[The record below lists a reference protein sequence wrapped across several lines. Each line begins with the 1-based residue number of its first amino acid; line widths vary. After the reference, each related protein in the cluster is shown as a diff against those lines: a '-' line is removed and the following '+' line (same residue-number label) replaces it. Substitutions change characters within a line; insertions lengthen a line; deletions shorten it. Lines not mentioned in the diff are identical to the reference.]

1 MQNASASNTTSPRRV
16 TTWLRSTR
24 QGAHTTKQQGNENQ
38 NPDEI
43 PPLPSRT
50 ATTTKTD
57 DTNNGENTENLNPH
71 TALIGVETYGIT
83 TWGKL
88 AWETTEVKHVHTLR
102 PSNPLLGTHSS
113 KMKAHVH
120 QGTHRRMCIAALFTE
135 APDENKP

>member
-24 QGAHTTKQQGNENQ
+24 QGAHTTSQQGNENQ
-38 NPDEI
+38 NLGEI

-57 DTNNGENTENLNPH
+57 DTNNGENTEKLNPH
-71 TALIGVETYGIT
+71 TALTGVEIHGIT

-88 AWETTEVKHVHTLR
+88 AWETTEVKHVQTLR
-102 PSNPLLGTHSS
+102 PSNPTPRYTLITNESTCPS
-113 KMKAHVH
+113 RN
-120 QGTHRRMCIAALFTE
+120 T
-135 APDENKP
+135 